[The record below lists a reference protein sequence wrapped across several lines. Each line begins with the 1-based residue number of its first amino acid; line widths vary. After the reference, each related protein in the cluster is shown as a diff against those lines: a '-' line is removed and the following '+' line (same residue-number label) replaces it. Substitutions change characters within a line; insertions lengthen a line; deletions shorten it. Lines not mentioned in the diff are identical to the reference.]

1 MSEWE
6 GHGDGCVCYSCISH
20 GEDIVTIPRD
30 LYELLKEAA
39 EKWARAREDH
49 DVGFEAVNWGDPLR
63 RFLILSCRE
72 CDVATRGKVNDESEL
87 SIVHAAGCRAARILG
102 LKREGV

>member
-1 MSEWE
+1 MSERE
-6 GHGDGCVCYSCISH
+6 HNELADIQRERALNS
-20 GEDIVTIPRD
+20 GEYIMVPRD
-30 LYELLKEAA
+30 LYDLYKEAA

-87 SIVHAAGCRAARILG
+87 SIVHAADCKAARILG
-102 LKREGV
+102 LKREP